1 MKCVEVFV
9 LCVVC
14 MRTRP
19 GMCLRLLL
27 DMQGRGS
34 FYDGVRLV
42 ALCRSVLL
50 CEVFSLSCVL
60 FFLRVFVFWRLV
72 MSSPVDARFLI
83 GRSDLYLILSFQ
95 IRYRLGWSLSV
106 CLMFVVV
113 FFFSS
118 FLFI

>member
-34 FYDGVRLV
+34 FCDRVRLV

-50 CEVFSLSCVL
+50 CEVFSLPCVL
-60 FFLRVFVFWRLV
+60 FFLRVFVFWV
-72 MSSPVDARFLI
+72 MSSPVDARFMI

-95 IRYRLGWSLSV
+95 IRYRLGWSLF
-106 CLMFVVV
+106 CLSDVRCCI
-113 FFFSS
+113 FF
-118 FLFI
+118 